1 MINLKLRINDKS
13 EIIIKEYKTKKF
25 TEDDVRVYM
34 KIGLLKILVAEDSWK
49 YEIYPTLHYILN
61 NIQEYDEELINT
73 NFYNMEDLEKYS
85 EYVLFDLKHQV
96 LIYKKTDKVYLE
108 LRRNISGKVYRF
120 ELSSVTVSNWIKD
133 LYKKMGRFA
142 SGNNEIHA
150 RWI

>member
-1 MINLKLRINDKS
+1 MIKLKLRINDKS
-13 EIIIKEYKTKKF
+13 EIIIKEYRTKKF

-73 NFYNMEDLEKYS
+73 NFYNMEDSEKYS

-108 LRRNISGKVYRF
+108 LRRNISGKIYRF
-120 ELSSVTVSNWIKD
+120 ELSSVTVNNWIRD
-133 LYKKMGRFA
+133 LYKKYGEVCV
-142 SGNNEIHA
+142 GK
-150 RWI
+150 

>member
-73 NFYNMEDLEKYS
+73 NFYNMEETR
-85 EYVLFDLKHQV
+85 
-96 LIYKKTDKVYLE
+96 LICGE
-108 LRRNISGKVYRF
+108 GGARRR
-120 ELSSVTVSNWIKD
+120 LS
-133 LYKKMGRFA
+133 LYKEAM
-142 SGNNEIHA
+142 E
-150 RWI
+150 

>member
-108 LRRNISGKVYRF
+108 LRRNISGKIYRF
-120 ELSSVTVSNWIKD
+120 ELSSVTVNNWIRD
-133 LYKKMGRFA
+133 LYKKYGEVCV
-142 SGNNEIHA
+142 GE
-150 RWI
+150 

>member
-13 EIIIKEYKTKKF
+13 EIIIKEYRTKKF

-73 NFYNMEDLEKYS
+73 NFYNMEDSGKYS

-96 LIYKKTDKVYLE
+96 LIYKKTDKE
-108 LRRNISGKVYRF
+108 YRPDM
-120 ELSSVTVSNWIKD
+120 S
-133 LYKKMGRFA
+133 A
-142 SGNNEIHA
+142 
-150 RWI
+150 

>member
-133 LYKKMGRFA
+133 LYKKYGEVCV
-142 SGNNEIHA
+142 GK
-150 RWI
+150 

>member
-1 MINLKLRINDKS
+1 MIKLKLRINDKS
-13 EIIIKEYKTKKF
+13 EIIIKEYRTKKF

-73 NFYNMEDLEKYS
+73 NFYNMEDSGKYS

-108 LRRNISGKVYRF
+108 LRRNISGKIYRF
-120 ELSSVTVSNWIKD
+120 ELSSVTVNNWIRD
-133 LYKKMGRFA
+133 LYKKYGEVCV
-142 SGNNEIHA
+142 GE
-150 RWI
+150 

>member
-34 KIGLLKILVAEDSWK
+34 KIGLLKIIVAEDSWK

-108 LRRNISGKVYRF
+108 LRRNISGKIYRF
-120 ELSSVTVSNWIKD
+120 ELSSVTVNNWIRD
-133 LYKKMGRFA
+133 LYKKYGEVCV
-142 SGNNEIHA
+142 GE
-150 RWI
+150 